1 MVMARL
7 LLPMGCE
14 IRLSWFLSGSLV
26 PSAFAA
32 LMATTDRHRISA
44 HGLFFLGR
52 KQPTI
57 SCKSV
62 PLQPIIFGLLFTT
75 HQI

>member
-1 MVMARL
+1 MVTARL

-44 HGLFFLGR
+44 HGLFFFAENSL
-52 KQPTI
+52 QYHVSLFHCNPLFLVCI
-57 SCKSV
+57 S
-62 PLQPIIFGLLFTT
+62 LHTR
-75 HQI
+75 